1 MTQVLFEKTLYF
13 KLFKDYSLLDLE
25 NSSLMERRYQS
36 RGHIT
41 APFLRVCLHY
51 MNN

>member
-25 NSSLMERRYQS
+25 NSGLMERRYQS
-36 RGHIT
+36 RGHI
-41 APFLRVCLHY
+41 AAFFLKLSLHY